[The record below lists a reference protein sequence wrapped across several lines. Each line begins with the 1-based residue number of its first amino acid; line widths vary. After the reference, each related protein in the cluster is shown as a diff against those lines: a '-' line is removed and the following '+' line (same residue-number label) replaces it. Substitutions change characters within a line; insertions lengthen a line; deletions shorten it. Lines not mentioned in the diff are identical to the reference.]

1 MGKDDLWSLVIK
13 DSIKNKDID
22 ISKFRIIG
30 PLHSRLGTWSPIDA
44 STRYYKSLMYAF
56 AEYLNDRISR
66 NIDNFHWFP

>member
-1 MGKDDLWSLVIK
+1 MVKDDLWSLVIK

-22 ISKFRIIG
+22 IFKFRIIG

-56 AEYLNDRISR
+56 AEYLNDRIFQKYRPST
-66 NIDNFHWFP
+66 